1 MGRKTG
7 PRPQPLAT
15 LMRPQ
20 DLPTKASLSRLRVEY
35 GKDER
40 LAYLGHLE
48 VIATVERCIRRAG
61 LPFSIGNGFA
71 RRMRIQFSQAL
82 PVGASSAHEYFD
94 LRLDERVDVDRALEA
109 LRVSTPPALAPV
121 RAAYVDGSMPA
132 LEAWLDRS
140 AWDVVV
146 LGAPFSPA
154 ELDVAIAHV
163 REVGALTY
171 LRGDKEKSVDVS
183 SALVSW
189 EVGECADGISLALAT
204 RSSNAGSL
212 RPGVLVDGACRLA
225 GLDPYDVLRVRRT
238 GQWHESD
245 DGSLV
250 EAL

>member
-82 PVGASSAHEYFD
+82 PVGASSA
-94 LRLDERVDVDRALEA
+94 
-109 LRVSTPPALAPV
+109 
-121 RAAYVDGSMPA
+121 

-163 REVGALTY
+163 REAGALTY